1 MSERVKDAFEV
12 LMERMEDPP
21 TWDEVRVPIARP
33 PRTDRKQRSILVA
46 AASAVAAVIVG
57 IVALNVLS
65 QPVTYQLPTPD
76 IAAGEVQVL
85 QDPLVV
91 RGTPS
96 PEPRFD
102 TSTLG
107 DEVVLSAPD
116 DVSAFVSWADQA
128 EFPDGD
134 LSKVIVAGS
143 LEDLG
148 ASAGMAVVVP
158 REAPEEV
165 EWCILTLTQSGM
177 TCATAP
183 DFQTPVYLIRHPE
196 PLNSTPGTLGWGP
209 APEGASVVTLS
220 YGDTRMWQRPVSG
233 IVLFPIDTSSEQFV
247 ITALDR
253 EGNEIYTDTSIE
265 E

>member
-1 MSERVKDAFEV
+1 MSDRVRDAFGV
-12 LMERMEDPP
+12 LMQRMEDPP
-21 TWDEVRVPIARP
+21 TWDEVRVPVARP
-33 PRTDRKQRSILVA
+33 QRVPKKQRPILV

-76 IAAGEVQVL
+76 MAAGEVQVL
-85 QDPLVV
+85 EDPLVV

-107 DEVVLSAPD
+107 DEVLLSEPD
-116 DVSAFVSWADQA
+116 DVSGFVSWADQA

-143 LEDLG
+143 VDDLG

-158 REAPEEV
+158 REAPDNV
-165 EWCILTLTQSGM
+165 EWCILTLTQSGV

-183 DFQTPVYLIRHPE
+183 DFQAPAYLIRHPE
-196 PLNSTPGTLGWGP
+196 PLNSTPGTLSWGP
-209 APEGASVVTLS
+209 APEGTSVVTLS

-233 IVLFPIDTSSEQFV
+233 IVLFPIDTPSEQFV
-247 ITALDR
+247 ITALDQ
-253 EGNEIYTDTSIE
+253 EGNEIYTDTSLKE
-265 E
+265 